1 MAESKTSDDNFNALV
16 KELEAVKNSLPK
28 DEVLRHNLIMATRSL
43 LTALETP
50 GELVQ
55 RIVYASLP
63 EFLGETKYRNPIDAT
78 ATPFQK
84 GHKTDLPSFQWLQKT
99 PAYVSNFGLWMGAC
113 RKDLNNCFDTFPF
126 EKEVATNIDPQ
137 TPLFVDVGG
146 GVGFQCVALR
156 EKLPHLAGRVALQDL
171 QQVIEIA
178 IPAEGVETMVHN
190 FRDEKPVKGKD
201 SVV

>member
-1 MAESKTSDDNFNALV
+1 MVRQRHFQCLAQPWVESRDTPYVNRSHHAFLLRRKLT
-16 KELEAVKNSLPK
+16 ELPPSL
-28 DEVLRHNLIMATRSL
+28 DVLLPSW
-43 LTALETP
+43 
-50 GELVQ
+50 Q
-55 RIVYASLP
+55 SLP